1 MSLSH
6 VGEATMQLHEFPP
19 ISPELQH
26 LYDDIERKTI
36 HYRVSSEYETGIAQR
51 SLLEENSEWKTIEPE
66 TLNLSEEICNRF
78 KHWCDAY
85 REMNPSYDRGA
96 FDKEGLELAK
106 ALKQAK
112 TYTTIVDYQYLQ
124 FIQTIISYQVRADHT
139 VSLWND
145 TRSAIDLEWIEED
158 LGGFIID
165 DRDTLEERFT
175 RWEDWY
181 YSQLTQ
187 DIDRA
192 AFDQEGEALANELRK
207 RLPDYCVVFY
217 VP

>member
-1 MSLSH
+1 
-6 VGEATMQLHEFPP
+6 MQPYEFPP
-19 ISPELQH
+19 TSLELQQ

-36 HYRVSSEYETGIAQR
+36 HYRVSSEYETGISQR
-51 SLLEENSEWKTIEPE
+51 SLLEENSDWKTIEPE
-66 TLNLSEEICNRF
+66 TLHLNEEICNRF
-78 KHWCDAY
+78 KYWCDAY
-85 REMNPSYDRGA
+85 REINPSFDRGA

-106 ALKQAK
+106 VLKQAN
-112 TYTTIVDYQYLQ
+112 TYATIVDYQYPQ

-145 TRSAIDLEWIEED
+145 TWSAINLEWIEED
-158 LGGFIID
+158 LGGYVIEEL
-165 DRDTLEERFT
+165 DTLEERFT

-187 DIDRA
+187 DIDKV
-192 AFDQEGEALANELRK
+192 AFNQEGENLAYELRK
-207 RLPDYCVVFY
+207 RLPDYCAVFY

>member
-1 MSLSH
+1 
-6 VGEATMQLHEFPP
+6 MQQPYEFPP
-19 ISPELQH
+19 IGPELQE

-36 HYRVSSEYETGIAQR
+36 HYRVSSEYETGLAQR
-51 SLLEENSEWKTIEPE
+51 SLLEEDSDWKTIEPE
-66 TLNLSEEICNRF
+66 TLHLSEEICNRF
-78 KHWCDAY
+78 KNWCDAY

-112 TYTTIVDYQYLQ
+112 IYATIVDYQYPQL
-124 FIQTIISYQVRADHT
+124 IQTIISYQVRADYT

-145 TRSAIDLEWIEED
+145 TWSAIDLEWIEED
-158 LGGFIID
+158 LGGYGIE
-165 DRDTLEERFT
+165 DRDTLEERFA

-192 AFDQEGEALANELRK
+192 AFDQEGEDLANELGK
-207 RLPDYCVVFY
+207 RLPDYCAVFY
-217 VP
+217 IP